1 MLRGGEQSGQRQHA
15 KRAVVTRCK
24 ATGFLQTINPVRG
37 FAPIGIAENSRS
49 IIMVTGLGVIT
60 FRLHDCRSLKG
71 KRKIVKSIITQLKNN
86 FNVSVAEVGSNDVYQ
101 RAVIGFALVGNNRS
115 VINAKIDKIFN
126 LADELGLA
134 EIIDSDMEIINI

>member
-1 MLRGGEQSGQRQHA
+1 
-15 KRAVVTRCK
+15 
-24 ATGFLQTINPVRG
+24 
-37 FAPIGIAENSRS
+37 
-49 IIMVTGLGVIT
+49 MVAGLGVIT

-71 KRKIVKSIITQLKNN
+71 KRKIVKSIITQLRNN
-86 FNVSVAEVGSNDVYQ
+86 FNVCVAEVGSNDVYQ
-101 RAVIGFALVGNNRS
+101 RAVIGFALVGNNRM